1 MSDERPD
8 LETRMEQAVLSVL
21 RDAFPAVDE
30 IVAWSAPRT
39 DAGRYLSVRVETA
52 GEELPN
58 TGIES
63 LSVTVTGKNLTEG
76 ERRMLKDLYGSAGA
90 ARDTLLINA
99 TGKFILPAGEAVQVG
114 PGTRIAEGNVDRLT
128 SYNFTVS
135 AQPAELTL
143 AA

>member
-1 MSDERPD
+1 MSDETPD
-8 LETRMEQAVLSVL
+8 LETRMEQAVLEVL

-30 IVAWSAPRT
+30 IASWSDPRT

-52 GEELPN
+52 GEEIPN

-63 LSVTVTGKNLTEG
+63 LTVTITGKNLTEG

-90 ARDTLLINA
+90 AREALLINA
-99 TGKFILPAGEAVQVG
+99 AGKFVLPAGEAVEVG
-114 PGTRIAEGNVDRLT
+114 PGTRVAEGNIDRLT

-135 AQPAELTL
+135 AQPFELIL